1 MQGQWTQSDY
11 IIKSPLWLLLRLDSR
26 QQRWEMLQE
35 AAEMAQ
41 RRRDDGGL
49 DQPGGGRYSG
59 MKCSDWTWIG
69 GRVKQNGAKIF
80 YLSKRL
86 SCPFLR

>member
-11 IIKSPLWLLLRLDSR
+11 IIKSLLWLLLRLDSR

-41 RRRDDGGL
+41 GRRDDAGL
-49 DQPGGGRYSG
+49 DQLGGG
-59 MKCSDWTWIG
+59 T
-69 GRVKQNGAKIF
+69 
-80 YLSKRL
+80 
-86 SCPFLR
+86 

>member
-41 RRRDDGGL
+41 GRRDDGGL
-49 DQPGGGRYSG
+49 DQLGGGN
-59 MKCSDWTWIG
+59 T
-69 GRVKQNGAKIF
+69 VV
-80 YLSKRL
+80 
-86 SCPFLR
+86 